1 MELSKSKTLGNLA
14 RAFAGECQAR
24 VRYEFIE
31 YGARKEGYVA
41 IADLIDHVVYNEFNH
56 ARMFY
61 TCIQQASKNE
71 IKNIEISAGYPFKE
85 KWNLM
90 DNFRLAAED
99 ERAEAEEIYPLFAK
113 IALDEGFEDI
123 AGLFENV
130 IAVEKK
136 HQRLFNELYEQM
148 KNGTLYKRDKPV
160 LWKCPSC
167 GYEAIQ
173 PEAWDKCPLC
183 QAEQGVVSLIL
194 PEEVNL

>member
-1 MELSKSKTLGNLA
+1 MELAKSKTFGNLA

-31 YGARKEGYVA
+31 YGARNEGYAA
-41 IADLIDHVVYNEFNH
+41 IAELIDSVVYNEFNH

-61 TCIQQASKNE
+61 TCIQQASDKE
-71 IKNIEISAGYPFKE
+71 IKNIDVCAGFPFKE
-85 KWNLM
+85 KWDLT

-99 ERAEAEEIYPLFAK
+99 ERLEAEEIYPEFARTAK
-113 IALDEGFEDI
+113 EEGFVDI
-123 AGLFENV
+123 AGLFDNV

-136 HQRLFNELYEQM
+136 HERLFNELYKQM
-148 KNGTLYKRDKPV
+148 KDGTLYKRKTPT

-167 GYEAIQ
+167 GYEAVL

-183 QAEQGVVSLIL
+183 QAPQGTVELVL
-194 PEEVNL
+194 PKEAQL